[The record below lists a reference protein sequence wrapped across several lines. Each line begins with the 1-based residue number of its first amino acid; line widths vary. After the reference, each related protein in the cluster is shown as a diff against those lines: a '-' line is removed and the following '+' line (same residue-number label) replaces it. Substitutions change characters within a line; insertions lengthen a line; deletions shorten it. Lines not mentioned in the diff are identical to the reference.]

1 MLGGGKLETS
11 SERANKNLTD
21 MLMKARQNRK
31 LSLRQVAYK
40 TNLSATYISE
50 LERGLRNTPS
60 PERLKNLA
68 EALHIDY
75 ENLMRHAGYID
86 ESKKHNDPYDIL
98 MFSDKEAFESL
109 SEDERNRILNS
120 LRDQADYLI
129 DRAKRGR

>member
-1 MLGGGKLETS
+1 METTNERVNKDLAEMLL
-11 SERANKNLTD
+11 
-21 MLMKARQNRK
+21 KARQNRK

-68 EALHIDY
+68 KALNIDY
-75 ENLMRHAGYID
+75 EALMKHAGYID
-86 ESKKHNDPYDIL
+86 SKQSTSDPYELL

-109 SEDERNRILNS
+109 SEDEKERILTS

-129 DRAKRGR
+129 DRAKRGK

>member
-1 MLGGGKLETS
+1 METS
-11 SERANKNLTD
+11 NERVKKELAE
-21 MLMKARQNRK
+21 MLLKARQNRN

-68 EALHIDY
+68 SALNIDY
-75 ENLMRHAGYID
+75 EYLMQQAGYLKD
-86 ESKKHNDPYDIL
+86 NKGNNDPYDIL
-98 MFSDKEAFESL
+98 MFSDKDAFESL

-129 DRAKRGR
+129 DKAKRGK

>member
-1 MLGGGKLETS
+1 MDISNERVKKELAEMLL
-11 SERANKNLTD
+11 
-21 MLMKARQNRK
+21 KARQNRK

-50 LERGLRNTPS
+50 LERGLRSTPS

-68 EALHIDY
+68 NALNIDY
-75 ENLMRHAGYID
+75 EYLMQQAGYINKD
-86 ESKKHNDPYDIL
+86 TISSHDPYDIL

-109 SEDERNRILNS
+109 SEDERNRILTS